1 VTHFGP
7 ATAGA
12 APVEEV
18 AHLAL
23 SVGRLLFQNGSDTTQ
38 VQRAVTRFAA
48 AFGSEVHLLVTYEA
62 LLLTAVAGGQFRT
75 KVSSRVLSM
84 NVNLAAVAA
93 VNRLIGEVEAGQ
105 RSLAEARAELEDIE
119 RRPPVYGR
127 WVVLVALALTAASL
141 SRLFGGDWPA
151 FAVAWLAGAAGTWL
165 RQELGRRRVNLFIG
179 AFAGALVSGLV
190 GGMAALAGLSSTP
203 ALCLVAPGM
212 IIVPGV
218 PLVNG
223 IQGMIKN
230 HMTIGIARLGLG
242 GVITLA
248 IAFGLFFATV
258 LTGAEISEDGPGR
271 FVSVPEDAF
280 FSALAALGYVF
291 LFNVPGAITWACV
304 VCGLASHATRTLSV
318 HLGLGLVSGTLIGA
332 LVAGLLAQSFARY
345 FRVPAVAFAFPGVVA
360 MVPGAFA
367 FQAVIGGLKIV
378 SGGASAAPALV
389 TQTLALGLSCALT
402 LSAIAVGIAVPLA
415 VLAREGT
422 Q

>member
-1 VTHFGP
+1 
-7 ATAGA
+7 
-12 APVEEV
+12 
-18 AHLAL
+18 
-23 SVGRLLFQNGSDTTQ
+23 
-38 VQRAVTRFAA
+38 
-48 AFGSEVHLLVTYEA
+48 
-62 LLLTAVAGGQFRT
+62 
-75 KVSSRVLSM
+75 
-84 NVNLAAVAA
+84 
-93 VNRLIGEVEAGQ
+93 
-105 RSLAEARAELEDIE
+105 
-119 RRPPVYGR
+119 
-127 WVVLVALALTAASL
+127 
-141 SRLFGGDWPA
+141 
-151 FAVAWLAGAAGTWL
+151 
-165 RQELGRRRVNLFIG
+165 
-179 AFAGALVSGLV
+179 
-190 GGMAALAGLSSTP
+190 
-203 ALCLVAPGM
+203 M

-223 IQGMIKN
+223 IQDMIKN

-258 LTGAEISEDGPGR
+258 LTGAEITEDGPGR

-291 LFNVPGAITWACV
+291 LFNVPGGITWACV

-332 LVAGLLAQSFARY
+332 LVASLLAQAFARY

-367 FQAVIGGLKIV
+367 FQAVTGGLKIV